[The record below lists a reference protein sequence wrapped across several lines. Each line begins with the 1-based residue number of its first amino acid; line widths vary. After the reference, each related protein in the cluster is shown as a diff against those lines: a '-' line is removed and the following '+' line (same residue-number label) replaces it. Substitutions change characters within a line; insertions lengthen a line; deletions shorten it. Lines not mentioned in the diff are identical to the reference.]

1 MCSTPSMPQV
11 SQTQQ
16 KAVATPTYAD
26 ASVQKAGATTRNKT
40 AALAGRDIK
49 TSPRGLGEDAET
61 QKKQLL
67 GQ

>member
-1 MCSTPSMPQV
+1 MSSPSTPQV
-11 SQTQQ
+11 QTSTP
-16 KAVATPTYAD
+16 KAVATPTPAD
-26 ASVQKAGATTRNKT
+26 ASVQKASSHTRNRT